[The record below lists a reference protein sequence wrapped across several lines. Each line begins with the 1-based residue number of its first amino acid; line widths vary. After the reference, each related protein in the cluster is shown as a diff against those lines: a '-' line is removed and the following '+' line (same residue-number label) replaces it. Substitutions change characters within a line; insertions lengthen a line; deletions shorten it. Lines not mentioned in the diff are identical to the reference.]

1 MDKSAM
7 TASMKASISEVL
19 EQMFFLPIDIIGRE
33 EKRAI
38 ADWSN
43 QKAITVSVAFD
54 GSPSGTFLLTV
65 PHDLATS
72 ITADFLGALPESL
85 STEQVIGTV
94 KEMINMLA
102 GNALS
107 TYDPEYAF
115 NLRIPEVISGT
126 NTDNSITSDESMEV
140 FIETMDS
147 CMALRLS
154 IAQMHKTAHTHKHHR
169 S

>member
-1 MDKSAM
+1 MDKPAM

-19 EQMFFLPIDIIGRE
+19 EQMFFLPIDIMDRE
-33 EKRAI
+33 AKRASGN
-38 ADWSN
+38 WNN
-43 QKAITVSVAFD
+43 QKAITVSMDFE

-72 ITADFLGALPESL
+72 ITADFLGTLPESL

-107 TYDPEYAF
+107 TYDPESAF
-115 NLRIPEVISGT
+115 NLRIPEAVSGT
-126 NTDNSITSDESMEV
+126 NRDHGLTSDESMEV

-147 CMALRLS
+147 FITLRLF
-154 IAQMHKTAHTHKHHR
+154 IAPNGVHAHAP
-169 S
+169 